1 MGRNRKLLILVLL
14 LVAIGT
20 GALLIYHRAEQPPG
34 AVRLLPEGDRLI
46 YVNLRP
52 VRWWDLNKSKPVE
65 LESDYRAFVEQTG
78 IQFERD
84 LDEVAM
90 SRTDTPDGRDVESA
104 EVFSGRFDVARLRD
118 YLQKISSPPETYRN
132 HVIYSVANEG
142 HMVRVCIL
150 DSTRVAVTNMSAS
163 DPMHG
168 IIDGLYQS
176 PRGPALLEAHY
187 RDVPLTS
194 LAWMID
200 RIPANSGGPQ
210 LPGGLTFSFLENTI
224 VVASLRYSG
233 NALFQADVFTA
244 SEADAKQV
252 AESAGGFLGMYRT
265 VAKSVG
271 AKGPDP
277 DVKAALDSIRVEQKG
292 NVATFTATFSE
303 NFLKKIASGVQPEGL
318 AGASSGT
325 PAPVAAPVPTL
336 SPLPKPRRKQQS
348 PPFATC
354 SATPAEVPAG
364 EAVSASVVARN
375 FDPQH
380 DLMYE
385 WTTNGGRIQ
394 GQGKKVTIDTN
405 GIAEGQTYT
414 VSVHIRDSK
423 DEKATASCVA
433 GFEAKKR

>member
-1 MGRNRKLLILVLL
+1 MSRNRKLLILFLL
-14 LVAIGT
+14 LVAMGV
-20 GALLIYHRAEQPPG
+20 GALLIYHRAGQPPE
-34 AVRLLPEGDRLI
+34 AVRLLPEGDRLV

-52 VRWWDLNKSKPVE
+52 VRLWGLNQPKPVE

-104 EVFSGRFDVARLRD
+104 EVFSGRFDAARLRY
-118 YLQKISSPPETYRN
+118 YLQKISSTPETYRN

-142 HMVRVCIL
+142 HTVRVCIL
-150 DSTRVAVTNMSAS
+150 DSTRVAVTNMNAS
-163 DPMHG
+163 GPMRG
-168 IIDGLYQS
+168 ILDGLYQS
-176 PRGPALLEAHY
+176 PRGPGLLEAHY

-210 LPGGLTFSFLENTI
+210 LPGGLTFSFLENTV
-224 VVASLRYSG
+224 VVASLRYSS

-271 AKGPDP
+271 AKGTDP

-292 NVATFTATFSE
+292 NVATFTATFSQS
-303 NFLKKIASGVQPEGL
+303 FLKKIVSGMQPEGL
-318 AGASSGT
+318 TGAASAT
-325 PAPVAAPVPTL
+325 PPPVATPGPAA
-336 SPLPKPRRKQQS
+336 SPLPTSRHKQLS

-354 SATPAEVPAG
+354 SATPAEVSAG
-364 EAVSASVVARN
+364 DAVSASAVARN
-375 FDPQH
+375 FDPHH
-380 DLMYE
+380 DLIYE
-385 WTTNGGRIQ
+385 WTTNGGKIQ
-394 GQGKKVTIDTN
+394 GQGKNVTIDTT
-405 GIAEGQTYT
+405 GIAESQIYII
-414 VSVHIRDSK
+414 SVHIRDSK
-423 DEKATASCVA
+423 DEKAAASCVA